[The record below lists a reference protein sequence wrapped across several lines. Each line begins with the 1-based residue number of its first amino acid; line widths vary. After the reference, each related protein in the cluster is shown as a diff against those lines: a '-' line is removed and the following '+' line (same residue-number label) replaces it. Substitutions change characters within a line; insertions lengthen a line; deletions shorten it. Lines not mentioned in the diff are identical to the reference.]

1 MARYKV
7 MTDRQKEERDQ
18 NILELRDILNDSFR
32 AVSCMS
38 LSRHSGV
45 AYNTILKIKN
55 CDMPPNSHYT
65 IAKKLLKAVNSPY
78 F

>member
-7 MTDRQKEERDQ
+7 MTEKQEKERDD
-18 NILELRDILNDSFR
+18 NIAELKVILNDNYR
-32 AVSCMS
+32 NISCMN
-38 LSRHSGV
+38 LSRKSGV

-55 CDMPPNSHYT
+55 YEQPPNSHYT